1 MKMEFSKRS
10 QAFPEGIFSVLNKK
24 KEELLKEGRT
34 VYNFSVGTPD
44 FRPPVHI
51 MEAFLEAAKDPENY
65 KYALSDRP
73 ELLEAMQGF
82 YRRRFG
88 VELGTNKIMSMY

>member
-44 FRPPVHI
+44 FRPPAHI

-73 ELLEAMQGF
+73 ELFFFFFKEKTAYEVLP
-82 YRRRFG
+82 
-88 VELGTNKIMSMY
+88 